1 MEGHAPLTWEQIVEL
16 PITSNADPESD
27 AEAGGAPASD
37 QERLDNLESAV
48 DLLCRGWERLAED
61 MRQLRQHLSTRL
73 QSDRGWQRPVH
84 DGAAQEEAPH
94 PRGGAGRWMWCGW
107 GGAGGWG

>member
-1 MEGHAPLTWEQIVEL
+1 MSSCIECRCGRKFTNKKALCSEVKDDLQLRVWQHVLEGHAPLTWEQIVEL

-61 MRQLRQHLSTRL
+61 MRQLRRTCRSR
-73 QSDRGWQRPVH
+73 SRSR
-84 DGAAQEEAPH
+84 
-94 PRGGAGRWMWCGW
+94 
-107 GGAGGWG
+107 